1 MSPSLPF
8 HKSCCCDKW
17 MIGVERVNTMVVA
30 ICKYALTTT
39 TGRYRQKVVEAH
51 EMLRDAQISEIIR
64 MPIMDELIED
74 EVRMIWKE
82 VDIESVIEVLID
94 GMIGIVKKAAA
105 VIDKWTSFVY

>member
-1 MSPSLPF
+1 
-8 HKSCCCDKW
+8 
-17 MIGVERVNTMVVA
+17 MVVA

-39 TGRYRQKVVEAH
+39 TGRYRHKVVEAQ

-82 VDIESVIEVLID
+82 VEIEPVIEVQID

>member
-1 MSPSLPF
+1 
-8 HKSCCCDKW
+8 
-17 MIGVERVNTMVVA
+17 
-30 ICKYALTTT
+30 
-39 TGRYRQKVVEAH
+39 
-51 EMLRDAQISEIIR
+51 MLRDAQISEIIR